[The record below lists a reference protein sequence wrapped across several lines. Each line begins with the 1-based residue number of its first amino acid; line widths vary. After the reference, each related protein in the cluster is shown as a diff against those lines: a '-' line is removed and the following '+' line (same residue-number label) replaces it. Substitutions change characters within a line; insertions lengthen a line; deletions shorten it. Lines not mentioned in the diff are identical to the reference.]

1 MKRYLLAFFAII
13 ALSNNA
19 LADQTL
25 PNIATRLEKKVRID
39 LESCGLKLLDPQE
52 AGLPASLWDATY
64 AVVSPNRRVLA
75 IFLQSYG
82 DVGYLGGAHWRWV
95 TPQQTYEH
103 GILFS
108 TDSFT
113 ATLPLAGTV
122 ANANRFATPAGMQFN
137 LQCRSV
143 GLVATVAQFENC
155 LLNDFVNVITRQLC
169 P

>member
-64 AVVSPNRRVLA
+64 AVVSPMAAGAHSLKKMS
-75 IFLQSYG
+75 FE
-82 DVGYLGGAHWRWV
+82 LGGKGASIIFADADIERAAKV
-95 TPQQTYEH
+95 
-103 GILFS
+103 
-108 TDSFT
+108 
-113 ATLPLAGTV
+113 ATRAAMRNQGQVCLAGSRLLVEESV
-122 ANANRFATPAGMQFN
+122 ASRVIDIVKSEIAKIKMGR
-137 LQCRSV
+137 QC
-143 GLVATVAQFENC
+143 
-155 LLNDFVNVITRQLC
+155 
-169 P
+169 